1 MIRAISDEE
10 VNKFWK
16 RHNRIVKLGFRL
28 GLIRQYGDGFLER
41 LRDTYYGGIPASILL
56 LNPKSCKGKCY
67 DRAVL
72 ACFAFKDMDYQV
84 VHALIDTIRY
94 NKTTVKEVNGYL
106 AQGLK
111 VSETYPD
118 HCFVEVKIGN
128 LVWVF
133 DTTDGLV
140 YEKHIYYLI
149 NHPQIRRVNS
159 KEETES
165 FIEYV
170 DIANANLEKDK
181 WVLPNILP
189 IIEQQIEECSSYKEK
204 ARREIQIFKDFI
216 GFDQLCE
223 DYRRERDEHLVAA
236 RKLKKE
242 FKA

>member
-10 VNKFWK
+10 VNKYWK

-28 GLIRQYGDGFLER
+28 GLIRAYGDGFLER

-67 DRAVL
+67 DRALL
-72 ACFAFKDMDYQV
+72 ACFAFKDMDYRV
-84 VHALIDTIRY
+84 VHANIDTIRY
-94 NKTTVKEVNGYL
+94 NKTTVKEVNSCL

-111 VSETYPD
+111 VSETYPN
-118 HCFVEVKIGN
+118 HCFVEVRIGS

-133 DTTDGLV
+133 DTTDGLI

-149 NHPQIRRVNS
+149 NRPDITRINS
-159 KEETES
+159 KEETME
-165 FIEYV
+165 FVEYV
-170 DIANANLEKDK
+170 DIANADLERDK

-189 IIEQQIEECSSYKEK
+189 VIEQQIEADSTYKEK
-204 ARREIQIFKDFI
+204 ARREIQIFKEFI
-216 GFDQLCE
+216 NFDQLCE
-223 DYRRERDEHLVAA
+223 DYRIERDKHFAA
-236 RKLKKE
+236 AKLRKE